1 MTGTACFFN
10 WFLVKKR
17 TKREISGRF
26 SGKTLIIER
35 QFFQNVTVFMIGT
48 SCILDVFLSK
58 KRTKRENSDGL
69 SGETPYN
76 RMTIFTKS
84 NGFLLQVHRVF

>member
-26 SGKTLIIER
+26 SGKTPYKSYNRMTI
-35 QFFQNVTVFMIGT
+35 FFQNVTVFMIGT
-48 SCILDVFLSK
+48 SCFLDGLVQK
-58 KRTKRENSDGL
+58 TRKRENSDRFL
-69 SGETPYN
+69 WKTQYN
-76 RMTIFTKS
+76 RTTIFTKR
-84 NGFLLQVHRVF
+84 NGFLC